1 LTAETAVGRGI
12 IRDANEQARG
22 HDLYP
27 ERSHIAET
35 PFAHAEHNLAEGT
48 NDTPQVFAPGTWS
61 NAAIAVS
68 ASVTVILGYR
78 PVAAARFASQAAQSQ
93 RDYVARLLLWCRD
106 SLISHR
112 SGDITQYTWS

>member
-1 LTAETAVGRGI
+1 LTAKTAVGRGI

-78 PVAAARFASQAAQSQ
+78 PVAAARFASQAAQSL
-93 RDYVARLLLWCRD
+93 RWSSAVYRAKASTSTIRGSRFD
-106 SLISHR
+106 SLPAS
-112 SGDITQYTWS
+112 TT